1 MKAIRM
7 RESVPQGCGGIGPAV
22 SKRHVGAT
30 ASPLDAL
37 SFAAK

>member
-1 MKAIRM
+1 MIY
-7 RESVPQGCGGIGPAV
+7 IHL

-37 SFAAK
+37 SLGAK